1 MKFIIK
7 LPAYLIYLLMNFFN
21 LQEGKLEAE
30 AFTEQLYDTL
40 KSTPQPCLV
49 PFLKVLRSKACCFLI
64 SFLPLSLQMSVIDLK
79 IKTFFAF
86 V

>member
-7 LPAYLIYLLMNFFN
+7 LPAYLFIDEFFY

-64 SFLPLSLQMSVIDLK
+64 SRCLRLI
-79 IKTFFAF
+79 
-86 V
+86 

>member
-7 LPAYLIYLLMNFFN
+7 LPAYLFIDDCFY

-49 PFLKVLRSKACCFLI
+49 PFLKVLRSVL
-64 SFLPLSLQMSVIDLK
+64 LPHLVL
-79 IKTFFAF
+79 AF
-86 V
+86 KPPDV